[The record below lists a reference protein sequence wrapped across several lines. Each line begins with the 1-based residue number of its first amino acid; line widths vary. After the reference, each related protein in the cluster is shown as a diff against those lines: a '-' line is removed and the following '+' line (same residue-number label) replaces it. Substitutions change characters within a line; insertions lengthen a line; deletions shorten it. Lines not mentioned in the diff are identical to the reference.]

1 MSQILRIE
9 MADEGLLTAEEILK
23 SVKEL
28 NK

>member
-9 MADEGLLTAEEILK
+9 MADEGLLTAEEILE